1 MADLSLHETL
11 TARLEQFARDQV
23 LERADRTGELVASL
37 LKREGGL
44 IVTDG
49 VARVGGRGVL
59 VIQDLLNDIA
69 QANGL
74 AVALYIGERQVV
86 SSSQLPLSKDVT
98 AMPRDVHTV
107 VMVRGEIFSGQVEF
121 GDKPV
126 LLVGRPLLQQ
136 GQPVAALLC
145 GIGAHE
151 ANSALL
157 GLSSIE
163 AEIISLAD
171 QVQTERQRAVSDF
184 LKIIRSIAKRIHLLA
199 LNASIL
205 SAQAGEQGR
214 GFAVVAREIGDLAER
229 TRQSTQ
235 ELESEFLGKANAPA
249 ELERR
254 SGGRGR
260 TAA

>member
-11 TARLEQFARDQV
+11 TGRLEQFARDQV
-23 LERADRTGELVASL
+23 LERADRTCELVLAL

-44 IVTDG
+44 TVVDG
-49 VARVGGRGVL
+49 VGRIGGRGLATVR
-59 VIQDLLNDIA
+59 DLLDDVA
-69 QANGL
+69 QSSGLSLALYVGERL
-74 AVALYIGERQVV
+74 AVASTQGLGKDGASV
-86 SSSQLPLSKDVT
+86 SLPKDVLQV
-98 AMPRDVHTV
+98 AL
-107 VMVRGEIFSGQVEF
+107 VRGETYSGAVE
-121 GDKPV
+121 
-126 LLVGRPLLQQ
+126 LNERTALVVVRPIVIH
-136 GQPVAALLC
+136 GQTLAAVMC

-163 AEIISLAD
+163 SDIIALAD
-171 QVQTERQRAVSDF
+171 QVQMERQRAVSDF

-235 ELESEFLGKANAPA
+235 ELEAEFLGSSTSHDI
-249 ELERR
+249 ERR
-254 SGGRGR
+254 TGGRGR
-260 TAA
+260 AA